1 MAANTDEEHLDNST
15 NTQSKNPSGE
25 ITPTADTET
34 INPNQET
41 ENMEVHK
48 HPHHVTHKKKW
59 TEYLLEFFMLF
70 LAVFLGFVAENIRE
84 NSVERYREKEYMES
98 LINDIKAD
106 TANAGVVI
114 RDFLY
119 RQPYLDSIVE
129 SFGDML
135 HGNSKVYAQY
145 RRKAYG
151 SFADFNPS
159 DGTMQQLKNAGG
171 LRLIRNKKVVDSIL
185 HYDAAIKLIIIESN
199 HVGQNKYNG
208 IYNSAGSYI
217 DDYKVDT
224 LYKRYGANWFEHAGD
239 LFSTTDQ
246 QKRLEF
252 YYKLRYL
259 QSASDGYLPLL
270 YGYKEQGKRLM
281 ELLRK
286 EYHLKNE

>member
-1 MAANTDEEHLDNST
+1 MADNTDEEHLDNST

-84 NSVERYREKEYMES
+84 NSVERHREKEYMES
-98 LINDIKAD
+98 LVNDIKAD

-114 RDFLY
+114 RDFLH
-119 RQPYLDSIVE
+119 RQPFIDTIVT

-135 HGNSKVYAQY
+135 HGNSKIYAQY
-145 RRKAYG
+145 RKKAYG

-171 LRLIRNKKVVDSIL
+171 LRLIEIR
-185 HYDAAIKLIIIESN
+185 KLLTAFLIMM
-199 HVGQNKYNG
+199 
-208 IYNSAGSYI
+208 
-217 DDYKVDT
+217 
-224 LYKRYGANWFEHAGD
+224 L
-239 LFSTTDQ
+239 
-246 QKRLEF
+246 RL
-252 YYKLRYL
+252 
-259 QSASDGYLPLL
+259 S
-270 YGYKEQGKRLM
+270 
-281 ELLRK
+281 
-286 EYHLKNE
+286 